1 MILIRIPH
9 VTLEIA
15 LVKHVLFDRVL
26 LGCKH
31 GSESGDEMI
40 ERLRALSPPSRY
52 LIYVAG
58 VLVVLVVAVG
68 VGAAAAVVV
77 GWQSGRVATGPAE
90 TSTLEG
96 GKLETTTAAKA
107 TEGTTVGSSSDLKNS
122 DVTINKASFVHRA
135 TDQNSRGD
143 YTYISDPS
151 IDGGPNAIVI
161 VSPTPDQENL
171 GTASYNHNIGV
182 WYEGGARKWAIFNQD
197 RAAVPAGATFEVVV
211 PRASAKFVHQ
221 ASLVNTAGNYTYLD
235 DRLTNGEPDAVLSVT
250 QNWNPG
256 GGRGV
261 YNDHPV
267 DTVYD
272 AQVERWAIY
281 NRDNVSIPKGAA
293 FNVAVSAGAD

>member
-1 MILIRIPH
+1 L
-9 VTLEIA
+9 
-15 LVKHVLFDRVL
+15 
-26 LGCKH
+26 
-31 GSESGDEMI
+31 SG
-40 ERLRALSPPSRY
+40 Y
-52 LIYVAG
+52 LKYVAG
-58 VLVVLVVAVG
+58 VLLVFFVAVG
-68 VGAAAAVVV
+68 VGAVAALVV
-77 GWQSGRVATGPAE
+77 GWQFGRVATGPAE
-90 TSTLEG
+90 TYRLEDTKMETTSAAKTLED
-96 GKLETTTAAKA
+96 TAI
-107 TEGTTVGSSSDLKNS
+107 GSSGEPKNP
-122 DVTINKASFVHRA
+122 DDTAYKTSFVHRA
-135 TDQNSRGD
+135 TDKNSRGD
-143 YTYISDPS
+143 YTYMGDPS
-151 IDGGPNAIVI
+151 INGDPDAIVL
-161 VSPTPDQENL
+161 VSPTSEQENL

-182 WYEGGARKWAIFNQD
+182 WYEGGAEKWAIFNQN

-211 PRASAKFVHQ
+211 PRANVKFVHR
-221 ASLVNTAGNYTYLD
+221 ARLVNTAGNYTYLD

>member
-1 MILIRIPH
+1 
-9 VTLEIA
+9 
-15 LVKHVLFDRVL
+15 
-26 LGCKH
+26 
-31 GSESGDEMI
+31 MI

-58 VLVVLVVAVG
+58 VLVVLIVAVG

-90 TSTLEG
+90 TSTFEG
-96 GKLETTTAAKA
+96 SKLETTSAAKA
-107 TEGTTVGSSSDLKNS
+107 TEETTLESSSDRKNS
-122 DVTINKASFVHRA
+122 NATINEVTFVHRA
-135 TDQNSRGD
+135 TDKNSRGD
-143 YTYISDPS
+143 YTYIGDPS
-151 IDGGPNAIVI
+151 INGDPNAIVL
-161 VSPTPDQENL
+161 VSPTSDQENL
-171 GTASYNHNIGV
+171 GTASYEHNIGV

-211 PRASAKFVHQ
+211 PRASAKFVHH

-261 YNDHPV
+261 YNNHPV

-272 AQVERWAIY
+272 EQVERWAIY
-281 NRDNVSIPKGAA
+281 NRDNVSIPEGAA
-293 FNVAVSAGAD
+293 FNIAVSAGAT